1 MIETLQTHELYAE
14 LNKRGH
20 FPLVVIKSDDLT
32 AHFEEEG
39 KPITKEKAQEAC
51 QILYDNWTGG
61 DEYMSAL
68 AWAADLINEGRV

>member
-1 MIETLQTHELYAE
+1 MNETSQTHGLYAE

-20 FPLVVIKSDDLT
+20 FPLVVIRSDDLT

-39 KPITKEKAQEAC
+39 KPITNEKAQKAC

-68 AWAADLINEGRV
+68 AWAADLINEERV